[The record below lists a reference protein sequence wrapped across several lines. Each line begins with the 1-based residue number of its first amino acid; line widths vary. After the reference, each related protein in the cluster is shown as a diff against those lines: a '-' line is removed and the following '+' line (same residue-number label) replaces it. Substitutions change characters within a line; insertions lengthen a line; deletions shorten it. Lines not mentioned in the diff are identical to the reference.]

1 METSKERTY
10 FLLILLAG
18 STVLAFLVFRPF
30 LITVALAAIFAVIL
44 EPLHSAVQTHV
55 TKVRG
60 LSAFLTLISG
70 TLIVLI
76 PVILLVTLVVHES
89 RGAYSSLATGSA
101 GLTIESTTLNIGMWL
116 EPYIPGATDVASSV
130 ASELNTYISQGLQWL
145 LSHAGNAF
153 SGVVALVLRL
163 LIFFMTLYYFL
174 KEGDTIKKLL
184 TKRSPIADAEAEAI
198 FTKLSKTVSGIVRGS
213 LVIACIQGTLSGI
226 GFAIFGVPSPTLWG
240 VTTAI
245 SALVPGVGTSLVLV
259 PAILFLFFSGNVGG
273 GIGLALW
280 AVLMVGLIDN
290 LLSPRLMSKG
300 AELHPLL
307 ILLSVLGGVSFF
319 GAVGIFMGPLT
330 VSFLFA
336 VYSTYSGHSITS
348 S

>member
-10 FLLILLAG
+10 FLLILLGG
-18 STVLAFLVFRPF
+18 STLLAFLVFRPF
-30 LITVALAAIFAVIL
+30 LITVALAAVFAVIL
-44 EPLHSAVQTHV
+44 DPLHTWIQRHII
-55 TKVRG
+55 KGKG

-76 PVILLVTLVVHES
+76 PLILVVTLVVQES
-89 RGAYSSLATGSA
+89 KTAYASLATGST
-101 GLTIESTTLNIGMWL
+101 GFTVEQVTKNIGTWL
-116 EPYIPGATDVASSV
+116 EPYIPGSTDVAASI

-145 LSHAGNAF
+145 LDNAGVAF
-153 SGVVALVLRL
+153 SGVVAIVLRL

-174 KEGDTIKKLL
+174 KEGDEIRRIL

-198 FTKLSKTVSGIVRGS
+198 FATLSKTVSGIVRGS

-226 GFAIFGVPSPTLWG
+226 GFALFGIPSPSLWG

-259 PAILFLFFSGNVGG
+259 PAVIFLLVTGNTGG
-273 GIGLALW
+273 AIGLAIW
-280 AVLMVGLIDN
+280 SMLMVGLIDN
-290 LLSPRLMSKG
+290 LLSPKLMSKG

-307 ILLSVLGGVSFF
+307 ILLSVLGGLSFY
-319 GAVGIFMGPLT
+319 GPVGIFMGPLT
-330 VSFLFA
+330 ISFLFA
-336 VYSTYSGHSITS
+336 VYTTYAGHSIGS
-348 S
+348 E

>member
-30 LITVALAAIFAVIL
+30 LITVALAAVFAVIL
-44 EPLHSAVQTHV
+44 EPLRAWIQKNVI
-55 TKVRG
+55 RG
-60 LSAFLTLISG
+60 KGLAAFFTLLSG

-76 PVILLVTLVVHES
+76 PLILVVTLVVEES
-89 RGAYSSLATGSA
+89 KTAYASLATGST
-101 GLTIESTTLNIGMWL
+101 GITVEQVTRNIGMWL
-116 EPYIPGATDVASSV
+116 EPYIPGSTDVAASI
-130 ASELNTYISQGLQWL
+130 ASELNAYISQGLQWL
-145 LSHAGNAF
+145 LNNVGVAF
-153 SGVVALVLRL
+153 SGVVAIVLRL

-174 KEGDTIKKLL
+174 KEGDVIRRIL
-184 TKRSPIADAEAEAI
+184 TKRSPIADTEAEAI
-198 FTKLSKTVSGIVRGS
+198 FTTLSKTVSGIVRGS

-226 GFAIFGVPSPTLWG
+226 GFLIFGIPSPSLWG

-259 PAILFLFFSGNVGG
+259 PAVIFLLVTGNTGG
-273 GIGLALW
+273 AIGLAIW
-280 AVLMVGLIDN
+280 SMLMVGLVDN
-290 LLSPRLMSKG
+290 LLSPKLMSKG

-307 ILLSVLGGVSFF
+307 ILLSVLGGLSFY

-336 VYSTYSGHSITS
+336 VYTTYAGHSIGS
-348 S
+348 E

>member
-18 STVLAFLVFRPF
+18 STLLAFLVFRPF
-30 LITVALAAIFAVIL
+30 LITVALAAVFAVIL
-44 EPLHSAVQTHV
+44 QPLHTWIQKHV
-55 TKVRG
+55 LQSRG
-60 LSAFLTLISG
+60 LSAFLTLVSG

-76 PVILLVTLVVHES
+76 PLILVVTLVIHES
-89 RGAYSSLATGSA
+89 RMAYTSLATGST
-101 GLTIESTTLNIGMWL
+101 GITIEQVTRNIGTWL
-116 EPYIPGATDVASSV
+116 EPYIPGATDVAASV

-145 LSHAGNAF
+145 LSNVGVAF

-174 KEGDTIKKLL
+174 KEGDAIRRIL

-198 FTKLSKTVSGIVRGS
+198 FTKLSKTISGIVRGS

-226 GFAIFGVPSPTLWG
+226 GFAVFGVPSPSLWG

-259 PAILFLFFSGNVGG
+259 PAVLFLLVTGNIGG

-280 AVLMVGLIDN
+280 AMLMVGLVDN
-290 LLSPRLMSKG
+290 LLSPKLMSTG

-307 ILLSVLGGVSFF
+307 ILLSVLGGLSFF
-319 GAVGIFMGPLT
+319 GPVGIFMGPLT

-336 VYSTYSGHSITS
+336 VFTTYAGHSVGS
-348 S
+348 E